1 MSMKTVKL
9 QWVGLTSL
17 GVWETGRRFLIYNMT
32 YMYVRS
38 TVTSLERP
46 KVHNSCSSIILVC
59 QIKSLFDI
67 IVWYLFVSIF
77 MYLQEKSIIL
87 QIHLSD
93 SRNLFIFL
101 QKKKNQPWDMH
112 TSLPKLD
119 NIVST
124 RRIDRS
130 SSDRPRMLMIVN
142 RTIMIFSTEHF
153 ITYRNHL

>member
-38 TVTSLERP
+38 TVTYLERP

-59 QIKSLFDI
+59 QIKLLFDI

-101 QKKKNQPWDMH
+101 QKKQQKTNHETCILLCRNWI
-112 TSLPKLD
+112 TLSLREESIEAL
-119 NIVST
+119 
-124 RRIDRS
+124 RIG
-130 SSDRPRMLMIVN
+130 PGC
-142 RTIMIFSTEHF
+142 
-153 ITYRNHL
+153 

>member
-59 QIKSLFDI
+59 QIKLLFDI

-101 QKKKNQPWDMH
+101 QKKQQKTNHETCILLCRNWI
-112 TSLPKLD
+112 TLSLREESIEAL
-119 NIVST
+119 
-124 RRIDRS
+124 RIG
-130 SSDRPRMLMIVN
+130 PGC
-142 RTIMIFSTEHF
+142 
-153 ITYRNHL
+153 

>member
-32 YMYVRS
+32 YMYVWS
-38 TVTSLERP
+38 TVTYLERP

-59 QIKSLFDI
+59 QIKLLFDI

-77 MYLQEKSIIL
+77 MFLQEKSIIL

-93 SRNLFIFL
+93 SRNLFIFFPKK
-101 QKKKNQPWDMH
+101 KKKNNHETCILLCRNWI
-112 TSLPKLD
+112 TLSLREESIEAL
-119 NIVST
+119 
-124 RRIDRS
+124 RIG
-130 SSDRPRMLMIVN
+130 PGC
-142 RTIMIFSTEHF
+142 
-153 ITYRNHL
+153 